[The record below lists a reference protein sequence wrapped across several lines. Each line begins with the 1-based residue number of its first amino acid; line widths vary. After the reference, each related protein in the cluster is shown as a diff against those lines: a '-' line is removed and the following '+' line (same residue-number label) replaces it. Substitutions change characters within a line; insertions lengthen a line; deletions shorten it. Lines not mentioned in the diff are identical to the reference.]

1 MYHVNFRL
9 SWIVL
14 QTFQIM
20 KMMVVISLL
29 RSLTVCFDD
38 AYPQYTH
45 RNSYDDDEKYE
56 DGQQEPGDLIKYING
71 IYMYGGYVGGFGG

>member
-38 AYPQYTH
+38 SYPQYTH
-45 RNSYDDDEKYE
+45 KNSYDDAKYE
-56 DGQQEPGDLIKYING
+56 DGQHEPGDLI
-71 IYMYGGYVGGFGG
+71 